1 MDIGQEIRK
10 KREERKLTQTEIA
23 EKIGIDTS
31 SFARI
36 EKKGNK
42 LSVEQLEKIAGALG
56 VSILELIT
64 GEPQKVQND
73 ERVKELELRADYW
86 YEMAETR
93 NELLR
98 MTEKYL
104 HGYNDWALSELKVLV
119 YDWLES
125 NEGKHGI
132 DENTKD
138 LPITELQPT
147 ILRALYRDCINN
159 YAIIDYAIAESLLG
173 KKGEVFRVYHLE
185 VHKEAIEAFRETKRR
200 MQERMIERMIE
211 NSTKPKE

>member
-1 MDIGQEIRK
+1 MSLSETIKAIRK
-10 KREERKLTQTEIA
+10 EKRISQVEVADLLGMEKANYHRLENRGEKLTI
-23 EKIGIDTS
+23 
-31 SFARI
+31 
-36 EKKGNK
+36 
-42 LSVEQLEKIAGALG
+42 EQLEKIAEALG
-56 VSILELIT
+56 VSAKELLF
-64 GEPQKVQND
+64 GEKQVNNND

-86 YEMAETR
+86 YEIAETR

-104 HGYNDWALSELKVLV
+104 HGYNEWALFELKILV

-125 NEGKHGI
+125 NEGKYGI

-138 LPITELQPT
+138 LPITELRPT

-173 KKGEVFRVYHLE
+173 EKGEVFRAYHLE
-185 VHKEAIEAFRETKRR
+185 VRKESIQSLRESKRR
-200 MQERMIERMIE
+200 MQERIIE